1 MMSTGTRIRGP
12 ECSSSIHPGTLM
24 LQIVGSVN
32 ELAGVDSAEGVA
44 LFSID
49 SLNAALRGPV

>member
-1 MMSTGTRIRGP
+1 
-12 ECSSSIHPGTLM
+12 M

-44 LFSID
+44 LLSID